1 MCQINDNHAFMQVT
15 NNERSVERYG
25 NHRPDIK
32 DCPCE
37 KKHLDDAILIYLFV
51 DAIIVNSVYPAVS
64 VYLTKKGAET
74 ESTQRM
80 KKASL

>member
-1 MCQINDNHAFMQVT
+1 M
-15 NNERSVERYG
+15 R
-25 NHRPDIK
+25 
-32 DCPCE
+32 
-37 KKHLDDAILIYLFV
+37 KKNLDDAIMFYLFV